1 MSFLKEVCSTA
12 KVRLIFIAI
21 LLWILYTLCTLY
33 DFSKDTW
40 IHISAAVPF
49 PYRRMNQMYPSS
61 PEYYVDTSTL
71 SSLVPTELTP
81 SLSSP
86 LYAAK
91 DQRILDTLLQ
101 KSPSQLS
108 SSELAQFYSIK
119 EAQYEARRA
128 RVRAYCDTQD
138 KRTFSRRIY
147 RHLLYDKQAGTC

>member
-1 MSFLKEVCSTA
+1 MSFLKELCSTA

-33 DFSKDTW
+33 DFSTVTW
-40 IHISAAVPF
+40 THSSAAVPF
-49 PYRRMNQMYPSS
+49 PHRRMNQIYPSS

-71 SSLVPTELTP
+71 SLLVSTELTP

-91 DQRILDTLLQ
+91 DQRILDTLMQ

-119 EAQYEARRA
+119 EAQYETRRA
-128 RVRAYCDTQD
+128 RVRAYWDPLWPT
-138 KRTFSRRIY
+138 SVG
-147 RHLLYDKQAGTC
+147 A

>member
-1 MSFLKEVCSTA
+1 MSFLKELCSTA

-49 PYRRMNQMYPSS
+49 PYRRMNQIYPSS
-61 PEYYVDTSTL
+61 PEYYVDTS

-91 DQRILDTLLQ
+91 DQSFLDTLMQ

-147 RHLLYDKQAGTC
+147 RHLLYDKQAGIC

>member
-1 MSFLKEVCSTA
+1 
-12 KVRLIFIAI
+12 
-21 LLWILYTLCTLY
+21 
-33 DFSKDTW
+33 
-40 IHISAAVPF
+40 
-49 PYRRMNQMYPSS
+49 MNQIYPSS
-61 PEYYVDTSTL
+61 PEYYVDTS

-81 SLSSP
+81 SLSSH

-91 DQRILDTLLQ
+91 DQRILDTLMQ

-119 EAQYEARRA
+119 EAQYETRRA
-128 RVRAYCDTQD
+128 RVRAYCNTQD

>member
-1 MSFLKEVCSTA
+1 MSFLKEFCSTA

-21 LLWILYTLCTLY
+21 LLWILYTLYTLY
-33 DFSKDTW
+33 DFSTVTW
-40 IHISAAVPF
+40 THSSTAVPF
-49 PYRRMNQMYPSS
+49 PYRRMNQIYPSS
-61 PEYYVDTSTL
+61 PEYYVDTS

-81 SLSSP
+81 SLSSH

-91 DQRILDTLLQ
+91 DQRILDTLMQ
-101 KSPSQLS
+101 KSPSQMS

-119 EAQYEARRA
+119 EAQYETRRA

-147 RHLLYDKQAGTC
+147 RHLLYDKQAGAC